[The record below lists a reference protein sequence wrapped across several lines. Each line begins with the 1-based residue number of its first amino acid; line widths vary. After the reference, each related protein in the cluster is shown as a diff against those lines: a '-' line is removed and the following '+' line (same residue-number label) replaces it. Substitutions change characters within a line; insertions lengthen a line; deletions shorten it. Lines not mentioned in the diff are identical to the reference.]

1 MATEDE
7 NDYKSEVR
15 SREAERDLQPGE
27 DNINVAHMI
36 KINDSQNS
44 VLHLERR
51 VHKAWR
57 PAVKCRRTVFV
68 TWVKKNLKLFE
79 DNLYLKL
86 FHDIV

>member
-1 MATEDE
+1 MLHLGLISTKLAIQASSSLRMATEDE

-44 VLHLERR
+44 VLHLERSPQGLATSCQ
-51 VHKAWR
+51 V
-57 PAVKCRRTVFV
+57 
-68 TWVKKNLKLFE
+68 
-79 DNLYLKL
+79 
-86 FHDIV
+86 